1 MNYKEEAYLK
11 VLNKILTE
19 VFYYLIIKDLNIL
32 SPHIIKM
39 KKQKSTTINI
49 SDDESQAKPK
59 IDNEELKKCIK
70 DSDDE
75 SSQEQITPK
84 SSPQK
89 PKVKRKKTSK
99 LQHSS
104 IIQPNKT
111 ISQKLSQKNLIQE
124 DKFRKPRKKAEIL
137 GADSLDY
144 SKRKNYKYV
153 VEYNDKKIHFG
164 SAKTED
170 YITHKDK
177 DRRQKYLNKAKKIK
191 DKDGRL
197 THELPFYPNYWS
209 VNLLN

>member
-1 MNYKEEAYLK
+1 
-11 VLNKILTE
+11 
-19 VFYYLIIKDLNIL
+19 
-32 SPHIIKM
+32 M

-49 SDDESQAKPK
+49 SEVSSSDDESQIAKPK
-59 IDNEELKKCIK
+59 IDKEELKKHIK

-89 PKVKRKKTSK
+89 PIKVKRLKTPPP
-99 LQHSS
+99 LQDSS
-104 IIQPNKT
+104 IIKSKKS
-111 ISQKLSQKNLIQE
+111 ISKEPPQKYIVQG
-124 DKFRKPRKKAEIL
+124 DKFKKLQKKAKKL
-137 GADSLDY
+137 GADSLQY
-144 SKRKNYKYV
+144 SKRKNLKYM
-153 VEYNDKKIHFG
+153 VEYNNKKIHFG

-170 YITHKDK
+170 YVNHHDL
-177 DRRQKYLNKAKKIK
+177 DRREKYLAKAKRIT

>member
-1 MNYKEEAYLK
+1 
-11 VLNKILTE
+11 
-19 VFYYLIIKDLNIL
+19 
-32 SPHIIKM
+32 M

-49 SDDESQAKPK
+49 SEVSSSDDESEIAKPK
-59 IDNEELKKCIK
+59 IDKEDLKKYIK
-70 DSDDE
+70 DNDDE

-89 PKVKRKKTSK
+89 PIKVKRLKTSLLQNSPIIKPKKSISKDPPQKYLVQGDNFKK
-99 LQHSS
+99 LQ
-104 IIQPNKT
+104 
-111 ISQKLSQKNLIQE
+111 
-124 DKFRKPRKKAEIL
+124 KKAKKL
-137 GADSLDY
+137 GADSLQY
-144 SKRKNYKYV
+144 SKRKNYKYM

-170 YITHKDK
+170 YLTHHDPV
-177 DRRQKYLNKAKKIK
+177 RREKYHAKAKRIT

>member
-1 MNYKEEAYLK
+1 
-11 VLNKILTE
+11 
-19 VFYYLIIKDLNIL
+19 
-32 SPHIIKM
+32 M
-39 KKQKSTTINI
+39 KKQKSTTTNI
-49 SDDESQAKPK
+49 SQVSSSDDESEKAKPK
-59 IDNEELKKCIK
+59 IDKEELKKYIK

-89 PKVKRKKTSK
+89 PIKVKRLKTPP
-99 LQHSS
+99 LQDSP
-104 IIQPNKT
+104 IIQPKRT
-111 ISQKLSQKNLIQE
+111 ISKETPQKYLVQGDNFKKLQ
-124 DKFRKPRKKAEIL
+124 KKAKKL
-137 GADSLDY
+137 GADSLQY
-144 SKRKNYKYV
+144 SKNFKYM

-170 YITHKDK
+170 YLTHYDQV
-177 DRRQKYLNKAKKIK
+177 RREKYLNKAKRIT